1 MGHSSPECIA
11 PRVLPSASFWNIIAG
26 VMTMDGIA
34 LDYPSVVN
42 AYEHLVEEQGYREG
56 RCHPEGGFQEIIG
69 ASAALTGVLQQVA
82 LVAPTDATVL
92 L

>member
-1 MGHSSPECIA
+1 
-11 PRVLPSASFWNIIAG
+11 
-26 VMTMDGIA
+26 MTMDGIA
-34 LDYPSVVN
+34 LDYPPVAD
-42 AYEHLVEEQGYREG
+42 AYEQLVEEQGYRAG

-92 L
+92 LPPCSPRWHD